1 MAEIA
6 ETDHI
11 ERDLAKTRARMDRRL
26 DELGDH
32 LTPKQMLNDAFAY
45 FKGGDGAD
53 FTQDVIGKVKANPL
67 PVVLT
72 GVGIAWLMASNNR
85 PASSVSTTPASRQ
98 PDITARLRN
107 AEAGVV
113 QGPDEHGDD
122 YASRL
127 NEARG
132 KVLGITKGAS
142 DTASDYAQRIK
153 QAVASATQ
161 SARETRH
168 DLSAHA
174 STAAGSISD
183 QAQRS
188 GQAITQGMENMAQS
202 TRDTLASVSA
212 NPFALGAIAAVVGLV
227 AGALIPA
234 TEQEERALGETATRL
249 RTAGRDLAQDV
260 VDRGGQVASEALGA
274 VKDSAEKHG
283 LTTDKP
289 IGDVAADLKS
299 GALVDAIKDVASETL
314 EAGKASAQTHFAS
327 APEHSDAETARS
339 EG

>member
-6 ETDHI
+6 DTDHI

-32 LTPKQMLNDAFAY
+32 LTPKQMVNDAFAY
-45 FKGGDGAD
+45 FRGGDGAD

-72 GVGIAWLMASNNR
+72 VIGIAWLMASSNR
-85 PASSVSTTPASRQ
+85 SASSVSTAPAPRE
-98 PDITARLRN
+98 PDITVRLRN
-107 AEAGVV
+107 AEAGIV

-122 YASRL
+122 HASRL
-127 NEARG
+127 DEARG
-132 KVLGITKGAS
+132 KVLGITKGAT

-161 SARETRH
+161 SARETRY

-174 STAAGSISD
+174 LTAAGSISD

-188 GQAITQGMENMAQS
+188 GQAITQGMGNMAQS

-299 GALVDAIKDVASETL
+299 GALVDAVKDVASETL
-314 EAGKASAQTHFAS
+314 EAGKASAQNHFAS

>member
-1 MAEIA
+1 MAELA

-11 ERDLAKTRARMDRRL
+11 ERDLARTRARMDRRL

-32 LTPKQMLNDAFAY
+32 LTPKQMFNDAFAY
-45 FKGGDGAD
+45 FSGGDGAD
-53 FTQDVIGKVKANPL
+53 FTLDVIGKVKANPL

-72 GVGIAWLMASNNR
+72 GIGIAWLMASSNR
-85 PASSVSTTPASRQ
+85 PASRISTTVRQ
-98 PDITARLRN
+98 PDIAARLRD
-107 AEAGVV
+107 AEAGIV
-113 QGPDEHGDD
+113 QGSDEHGDD
-122 YASRL
+122 HASRL
-127 NEARG
+127 DEARG
-132 KVLGITKGAS
+132 KVLGVTRGAS
-142 DTASDYAQRIK
+142 DTASDYAKRIK
-153 QAVASATQ
+153 QAVASVTQ
-161 SARETRH
+161 SAREIQH

-174 STAAGSISD
+174 STAAGSMSGR
-183 QAQRS
+183 AQRS
-188 GQAITQGMENMAQS
+188 GQAITQGMGNMAQS
-202 TRDTLASVSA
+202 TRDTLASVTA

-274 VKDSAEKHG
+274 VKDSAQAHG

-299 GALVDAIKDVASETL
+299 GALVDAVKDVASETL

-327 APEHSDAETARS
+327 APEHSGAEMTRS

>member
-6 ETDHI
+6 ETEHI

-72 GVGIAWLMASNNR
+72 GVGIAWLMASSNR
-85 PASSVSTTPASRQ
+85 PASSVAPAPRQ
-98 PDITARLRN
+98 PDVTVRLRN
-107 AEAGVV
+107 AEAGIV

-122 YASRL
+122 HASRL
-127 NEARG
+127 DEARG

-142 DTASDYAQRIK
+142 DTASDYAKRIT

-174 STAAGSISD
+174 SSAAGSISD
-183 QAQRS
+183 QGQRS
-188 GQAITQGMENMAQS
+188 GQAITQGMGNMAQS
-202 TRDTLASVSA
+202 ARDPLASISA

-299 GALVDAIKDVASETL
+299 GALVDAVRDVVAETL